1 MYRKREAELL
11 SALEGVI
18 QRCKELEHA
27 HYLHNHQQ
35 EQLPRSSLDFHDH
48 DITTTSLLHKLS
60 SEQSYQNVSR
70 PGVHSSSSIPPS
82 AGINRYNTST
92 AVGVGA
98 MDGRGE
104 VRGRQ
109 MQRGS
114 AGSAGQ
120 RQHTSSNSAGREARS
135 RSASHRAWH

>member
-1 MYRKREAELL
+1 M
-11 SALEGVI
+11 
-18 QRCKELEHA
+18 
-27 HYLHNHQQ
+27 
-35 EQLPRSSLDFHDH
+35 DFHDH
-48 DITTTSLLHKLS
+48 DTTTSLLHKLS
-60 SEQSYQNVSR
+60 SEQSYQNGSR
-70 PGVHSSSSIPPS
+70 PGVQSSSSIPPS

-92 AVGVGA
+92 AVVGGGA

-109 MQRGS
+109 MQRGP

-120 RQHTSSNSAGREARS
+120 RQHTGSSGAGREARS

>member
-1 MYRKREAELL
+1 M
-11 SALEGVI
+11 
-18 QRCKELEHA
+18 
-27 HYLHNHQQ
+27 
-35 EQLPRSSLDFHDH
+35 DFHDH
-48 DITTTSLLHKLS
+48 DTTSSLLHKLS
-60 SEQSYQNVSR
+60 SEQSYQNGSR
-70 PGVHSSSSIPPS
+70 PGVHSSTSIPPS

-92 AVGVGA
+92 AVGA

-120 RQHTSSNSAGREARS
+120 RPHTGSSSAGREARS